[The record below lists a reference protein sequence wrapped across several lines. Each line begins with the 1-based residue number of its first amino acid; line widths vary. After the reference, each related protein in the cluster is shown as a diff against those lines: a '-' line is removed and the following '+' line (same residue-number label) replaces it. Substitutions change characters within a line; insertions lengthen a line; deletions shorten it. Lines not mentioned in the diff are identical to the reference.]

1 LALQGGIETIYMACR
16 NEDKAKAAKLELERT
31 IGKSIFE
38 IILMDVS
45 NLDSVKQAVSS
56 LNEPIDALVMN
67 AGGLGGKD
75 FLKQTN
81 DGVSQITASNLL
93 GHVLLTEEL
102 LDQKKLTGV
111 ALYAGSEGARGAPKI
126 RIPRPELS
134 SGSVEEFTAICDGS
148 SFGPISGCLLIAW
161 LS

>member
-1 LALQGGIETIYMACR
+1 MAVTQNNLQR
-16 NEDKAKAAKLELERT
+16 L
-31 IGKSIFE
+31 
-38 IILMDVS
+38 DVS

-102 LDQKKLTGV
+102 LDQSKLTCV

-126 RIPRPELS
+126 CIPRPELS

-148 SFGPISGCLLIAW
+148 SFGPISDPMSPYCMVKLMGALWMSSMARKHLDVR
-161 LS
+161 